1 MTPLAI
7 LAQLVPCLETA
18 EFRYWVGGSVASSIW
33 SEPRFTNDIDIA
45 VINTSI
51 NEAKLRSALPAKFYV
66 SPNEIA
72 EALTDRSEY
81 PSFQIL
87 DTEEAFKFDMFVV
100 RATEYTLAQAE
111 RARLVEFRPGTKA
124 PISSPEDIVLQKI
137 RWFVSGG
144 RVSDRQWNDLVK
156 VVENQLSTL
165 DKQYLAKWADHFEI
179 RDLLTEAFDQA
190 YS

>member
-1 MTPLAI
+1 M
-7 LAQLVPCLETA
+7 
-18 EFRYWVGGSVASSIW
+18 ASSIW

-51 NEAKLRSALPAKFYV
+51 NEAKLRSALPEKFYV
-66 SPNEIA
+66 SPSEIA

-100 RATEYTLAQAE
+100 RATEYTLAQSE
-111 RARLVEFRPGTKA
+111 RARLVEFHPGTKA

-144 RVSDRQWNDLVK
+144 KVSDRQWNDLVK
-156 VVENQLSTL
+156 VVENQHSTL